1 MKVKKM
7 KKIEAKGVAT
17 AIGVIVSIL
26 YCCFTYSVKE
36 IRSEN
41 EFYKKIQHAPF
52 TVAMFYKD
60 NKADRVWHDN
70 LALQKRNFKR
80 LSHEGFYRNGD
91 VQFIE
96 ADINRKNLGTIRS
109 DFRVGSVPAVLL
121 FNYGKVVRNT
131 DKEPAILVDKKFPF
145 LKPDVMKKFI
155 NSYLR
160 EDIEDYIEQ
169 NTERKVEDRILRDY
183 SGYITY
189 GAGFQ
194 PWPYYAPYYGGYGG
208 YYGGPGVGFGMSVGF

>member
-1 MKVKKM
+1 MRSIKT
-7 KKIEAKGVAT
+7 KGVAT
-17 AIGVIVSIL
+17 AVGIIVSIM
-26 YCCFTYSVKE
+26 YGCFTYCVKD
-36 IRSEN
+36 IRNEN

-52 TVAMFYKD
+52 TVALFYKN
-60 NKADRVWHDN
+60 NKENRTWHN
-70 LALQKRNFKR
+70 NMALQRRNFKT
-80 LSHEGFYRNGD
+80 LSNEGLYRNGD

-96 ADINRKNLGTIRS
+96 ADIERRHLLNLKNDL
-109 DFRVGSVPAVLL
+109 RVTQVPSLVL
-121 FNYGKVVRNT
+121 FNYGKVVRDEDN
-131 DKEPAILVDKKFPF
+131 KPAMLADKKFPF
-145 LKPDVMKKFI
+145 LRPDAMKKFI

-194 PWPYYAPYYGGYGG
+194 SWPYYAPYYGGYGG
-208 YYGGPGVGFGMSVGF
+208 YYGGPGVGFGVSVGF